1 MKFTNKLIGFIIFCV
16 LSSVGVVLLGGAVSL
31 RELAIETQKQNISR
45 LIDVMD
51 EQLAMEDSEPRFAF
65 WLPELLRAHSVLQ
78 LSVEKEGIVSYYFDA
93 NTPDTYGV
101 TSFLK
106 EYNFELRSN
115 SDFTAKV
122 VMISPFYAMEYP
134 TELLTGV
141 GTGLVIALF
150 GLVIAIRLLKKGMHG
165 AEVLSLRSYQ
175 ILNGDHL
182 KVAVGGE
189 SEWPK
194 ATSRAFDKLIADLE
208 DTKQERSRFDS
219 YMRTNAFVDASTG
232 IGNRDFFLNQLEA
245 MLSDPG
251 VIAGTVIK
259 IELYEL
265 SQLNYDHG
273 VADVDEMVKSV
284 SELLSKFIDRFT
296 GSVLARYRG
305 DQFTILLPRITGP
318 ESEIVM
324 KQLYKLLTRVS
335 LSTPVDCDEL
345 FYTGVAIY
353 NYGEGAEEVLEN
365 VDQALKIAVLQG
377 SSGWFL
383 YEQEDPFPMYA
394 KGTVKWRGLFDK
406 AFKNN
411 AFNYEYQL
419 ILSMKD
425 KQVLGHEVYP
435 RLKDENNEWVHAGVF
450 LPMAEKCGVLKRI
463 DRLTVERAI
472 SSLEQDEPITCGINL
487 DIQSYLDKGFM
498 RAVYLD
504 VIRLPMKLRSM
515 LHFEIH
521 EFQINRNLAMLL
533 EPAKNL
539 KALGCC
545 IVVDMVGQDVVDS
558 SYIKKLGVDVIKIH
572 PSLVRDLHKRQINQL
587 AIRSILGGTVNL
599 ATNVIAVGVE
609 SKGEWDA
616 LNKLG
621 VYGAQ
626 GDFCNKLSV
635 LSESQS

>member
-16 LSSVGVVLLGGAVSL
+16 LSSVGVVLLGGGVSL
-31 RELAIETQKQNISR
+31 RGLAIETQKQNISR

-78 LSVEKEGIVSYYFDA
+78 LTVEKNGIISYDFDA
-93 NTPDTYGV
+93 RRKDTDKATP
-101 TSFLK
+101 FLK
-106 EYNFELRSN
+106 YYHFKLKAN
-115 SDFTAKV
+115 SEFQANV
-122 VMISPFYAMEYP
+122 VMLSPYYAMEYP
-134 TELLTGV
+134 PELFIGISM
-141 GTGLVIALF
+141 GLLITLF
-150 GLVIAIRLLKKGMHG
+150 GLVIAIRLLKKGMYG
-165 AEVLSLRSYQ
+165 AELLSTRSYK

-182 KVAVGGE
+182 KVAVGTE
-189 SEWPK
+189 AEWPK

-219 YMRTNAFVDASTG
+219 YMRTNVFVDASTG

-265 SQLNYDHG
+265 SQLNYDYG
-273 VADVDEMVKSV
+273 VADVDQMVKSV

-305 DQFTILLPRITGP
+305 DQFIMLLPRITGP
-318 ESEIVM
+318 ESVIVM

-353 NYGEGAEEVLEN
+353 NYGEGAEEVLES
-365 VDQALKIAVLQG
+365 VDQALKIAILQG

-383 YEQEDPFPMYA
+383 YEQEEQTPVYA
-394 KGTVKWRGLFDK
+394 KGTVRWRSLFDK
-406 AFKNN
+406 TFSNN
-411 AFNYEYQL
+411 GFHYAPQL
-419 ILSMKD
+419 ILSMTD
-425 KQVLGHEVYP
+425 KQVLGHEMYP
-435 RLKDENNEWVHAGVF
+435 RLKDEQGDWIHAGVF
-450 LPMAEKCGVLKRI
+450 LPMAEKCGVLRRI
-463 DRLTVERAI
+463 DGLTVEYAI
-472 SSLEQDEPITCGINL
+472 SSLEIGEPIACWINL
-487 DIQSYLDKGFM
+487 DIQSYLDKRFM

-504 VIRLPMKLRSM
+504 IIRLPVSLRS
-515 LHFEIH
+515 LLYFEIH
-521 EFQINRNLAMLL
+521 EYQINRNLAMLA

-545 IVVDMVGQDVVDS
+545 IAVDMVGQEVVDS
-558 SYIKKLGVDVIKIH
+558 SYIKKLDVDVIKIH
-572 PSLVRDLHKRQINQL
+572 PSLVRDLYKRQINQL

-599 ATNVIAVGVE
+599 ATKVIAVGVE

-626 GDFCNKLSV
+626 GYFCSQVRV
-635 LSESQS
+635 LA

>member
-1 MKFTNKLIGFIIFCV
+1 MKFTNKLIGFIIVCV
-16 LSSVGVVLLGGAVSL
+16 LSSIGVVLLGGGVSL
-31 RELAIETQKQNISR
+31 RGLAIETQKQNISR

-78 LSVEKEGIVSYYFDA
+78 LTVEKDGIVSYYFDGRA
-93 NTPDTYGV
+93 PDTDGFIP
-101 TSFLK
+101 FLK
-106 EYNFELRSN
+106 EYQFELKAN
-115 SDFTAKV
+115 SDFKAKV
-122 VMISPFYAMEYP
+122 IMLSPYYAMEYP
-134 TELLTGV
+134 PELFTGV
-141 GTGLVIALF
+141 STGLLIVLF
-150 GLVIAIRLLKKGMHG
+150 GLVIAIRLLKKGMYG
-165 AEVLSLRSYQ
+165 AELLSTRSYK
-175 ILNGDHL
+175 ILNGDHI
-182 KVAVGGE
+182 KVAVGSE

-251 VIAGTVIK
+251 VNAGTIIK

-265 SQLNYDHG
+265 SQLNYNHG
-273 VADVDEMVKSV
+273 VASVDEMVKSV
-284 SELLSKFIDRFT
+284 SELLSQFVERFT

-305 DQFTILLPRITGP
+305 DQFIILLPRITGP

-324 KQLYKLLTRVS
+324 KQLYKLLTRVN
-335 LSTPVDCDEL
+335 LFTPVDCDEL

-353 NYGEGAEEVLEN
+353 NYAERAEEVLES

-377 SSGWFL
+377 CSGWFL
-383 YEQEDPFPMYA
+383 YEQEEKTPVYA
-394 KGTVKWRGLFDK
+394 KGTVRWRGLFERT
-406 AFKNN
+406 FKNN
-411 AFNYEYQL
+411 AFYYEQQL
-419 ILSMKD
+419 ILSMED
-425 KQVLGHEVYP
+425 KQVLGYEIYP
-435 RLKDENNEWVHAGVF
+435 RLKDENDEWVHAGVF

-472 SSLEQDEPITCGINL
+472 SNLEQGEPISCGINL
-487 DIQSYLDKGFM
+487 DIQSYLDKRFM

-504 VIRLPMKLRSM
+504 IIRLPVRLRAM
-515 LHFEIH
+515 LNFEIH
-521 EFQINRNLAMLL
+521 EYQINRNLEMLL
-533 EPAKNL
+533 DPVKNL

-545 IVVDMVGQDVVDS
+545 IAVDMVGQDVVDS
-558 SYIKKLGVDVIKIH
+558 SYIKKLDVDVIKIH
-572 PSLVRDLHKRQINQL
+572 HSLVRDLHKRQINQL

-599 ATNVIAVGVE
+599 ATIVIAVGVE

-621 VYGAQ
+621 IYGAQ
-626 GDFCNKLSV
+626 GYFCNKLSV
-635 LSESQS
+635 LNE

>member
-78 LSVEKEGIVSYYFDA
+78 LTVEKDGLVSYYFDA
-93 NTPDTYGV
+93 NTPDPDAV
-101 TSFLK
+101 SHFLQ
-106 EYNFELRSN
+106 EYNFKLRAN
-115 SDFTAKV
+115 NDFTAKV
-122 VMISPFYAMEYP
+122 VMLSPYYAMEYP
-134 TELLTGV
+134 PILLAGV

-150 GLVIAIRLLKKGMHG
+150 GLVIAIRLLRKGMYG
-165 AEVLSLRSYQ
+165 AELLSMRSYK
-175 ILNGDHL
+175 ILNGDHV
-182 KVAVGGE
+182 KVAVGTDA
-189 SEWPK
+189 EWPK

-219 YMRTNAFVDASTG
+219 YMRTNAFVDPSTG

-265 SQLNYDHG
+265 SQLNYDYG
-273 VADVDEMVKSV
+273 VADVDDMVKSI
-284 SELLSKFIDRFT
+284 SALLSKFVDRFT
-296 GSVLARYRG
+296 DSVLARYRG
-305 DQFTILLPRITGP
+305 DQFIILLPRITGP

-324 KQLYKLLTRVS
+324 KQLYKLLTRVG

-353 NYGEGAEEVLEN
+353 HHGEDAEEVLES
-365 VDQALKIAVLQG
+365 VDQALKIAILQG
-377 SSGWFL
+377 CSGWFL
-383 YEQEDPFPMYA
+383 YEQEELSPVHS
-394 KGTVKWRGLFDK
+394 KGTVRWRALFDK
-406 AFKNN
+406 TFNN
-411 AFNYEYQL
+411 NGFHYEQQS
-419 ILSMKD
+419 IVSMAD
-425 KQVLGHEVYP
+425 KQLLGYELYP
-435 RLKDENNEWVHAGVF
+435 RLKDENNDWVHAGVF

-463 DRLTVERAI
+463 DRLTVEHAI
-472 SSLEQDEPITCGINL
+472 SSLEQGEAIACGINL
-487 DIQSYLDKGFM
+487 DIESYLDKRFM

-504 VIRLPMKLRSM
+504 IIRLPAAQRGLI
-515 LHFEIH
+515 HFEIH
-521 EFQINRNLAMLL
+521 EYQINRNLAMLL
-533 EPAKNL
+533 EPVNNL
-539 KALGCC
+539 KALGCR

-599 ATNVIAVGVE
+599 ATIVIAVGVE
-609 SKGEWDA
+609 SRGEWDS

-626 GDFCNKLSV
+626 GDFCNKVNV
-635 LSESQS
+635 LAES

>member
-16 LSSVGVVLLGGAVSL
+16 VSSVGVVLLGGAVSL

-78 LSVEKEGIVSYYFDA
+78 LTVEKEGLVSYYFDA
-93 NTPDTYGV
+93 NTPDTDAV
-101 TSFLK
+101 ASFLK
-106 EYNFELRSN
+106 EYHFKLRAN
-115 SDFTAKV
+115 NDFTAKV
-122 VMISPFYAMEYP
+122 VMLSPYYAMEYP
-134 TELLTGV
+134 PVLLTGV

-150 GLVIAIRLLKKGMHG
+150 GLVIAIRLLRKGMYG
-165 AEVLSLRSYQ
+165 AELLSMRSYK
-175 ILNGDHL
+175 IMNGDHL
-182 KVAVGGE
+182 KVAVGTD

-232 IGNRDFFLNQLEA
+232 IGNRDSFLNQLEA

-265 SQLNYDHG
+265 SQLNYNHG
-273 VADVDEMVKSV
+273 VASVDEMVKSV
-284 SELLSKFIDRFT
+284 SELLSKFVDRFT
-296 GSVLARYRG
+296 DSVLARYRG
-305 DQFTILLPRITGP
+305 DQFIVLLPRITGP

-324 KQLYKLLTRVS
+324 KQLYKLLTRVG

-353 NYGEGAEEVLEN
+353 HYGEDAEEVLES

-377 SSGWFL
+377 CSGWFL
-383 YEQEDPFPMYA
+383 YEQEELSPVHS
-394 KGTVKWRGLFDK
+394 KGTVRWRALFDK
-406 AFKNN
+406 TFNN
-411 AFNYEYQL
+411 NGFYYEQQSV
-419 ILSMKD
+419 LSMAD
-425 KQVLGHEVYP
+425 KQLLGHEISP

-463 DRLTVERAI
+463 DRLTVEHAI
-472 SSLEQDEPITCGINL
+472 STLEQGEAIACGINL
-487 DIQSYLDKGFM
+487 DIQSYLDKRFM

-504 VIRLPMKLRSM
+504 IIRLPAALRG
-515 LHFEIH
+515 LIHFEIH
-521 EFQINRNLAMLL
+521 EYQINRNLAMLL
-533 EPAKNL
+533 DPVKNL
-539 KALGCC
+539 KALGCR
-545 IVVDMVGQDVVDS
+545 IAVDMVGQDVVDS

-572 PSLVRDLHKRQINQL
+572 PSLVRDLHKRQINQV

-599 ATNVIAVGVE
+599 VTTVVAVGVE
-609 SKGEWDA
+609 SKSEWDS
-616 LNKLG
+616 LKKLG

-626 GDFCNKLSV
+626 GYFCNQVSV
-635 LSESQS
+635 LAES

>member
-1 MKFTNKLIGFIIFCV
+1 MKFTDKLIGFIIFCV
-16 LSSVGVVLLGGAVSL
+16 LSSVGVVLLGGGVSL
-31 RELAIETQKQNISR
+31 RGLAIETQKQNISR

-78 LSVEKEGIVSYYFDA
+78 LTVEKNGIVSYDFDA
-93 NTPDTYGV
+93 RTPETDNV
-101 TSFLK
+101 SAFLK
-106 EYNFELRSN
+106 EYNFKLKSN
-115 SDFTAKV
+115 SDFKAKV
-122 VMISPFYAMEYP
+122 IMLSPYYAMDYP
-134 TELLTGV
+134 PELLTGV
-141 GTGLVIALF
+141 ITGLMITLF
-150 GLVIAIRLLKKGMHG
+150 GLIIAIRLLKNGMYG
-165 AEVLSLRSYQ
+165 AELLSTRSYK

-182 KVAVGGE
+182 KVAVGSE
-189 SEWPK
+189 FEWPK

-219 YMRTNAFVDASTG
+219 YMRTNAFVDPSTG
-232 IGNRDFFLNQLEA
+232 IGNRDFFLNQLED

-251 VIAGTVIK
+251 VIAGTAIK

-265 SQLNYDHG
+265 SQLNYNHG
-273 VADVDEMVKSV
+273 VANVDEMVKSV
-284 SELLSKFIDRFT
+284 SELLSKFVDRFT

-305 DQFTILLPRITGP
+305 DQFIILLPRITGP
-318 ESEIVM
+318 ESEIIM

-353 NYGEGAEEVLEN
+353 NYGESAEEVLES

-383 YEQEDPFPMYA
+383 YEQEEHTPVYS
-394 KGTVKWRGLFDK
+394 KGTVRWRGLFDR
-406 AFKNN
+406 AFKHN
-411 AFNYEYQL
+411 AFQYEEQL
-419 ILSMKD
+419 IVSMKD
-425 KQVLGHEVYP
+425 KSLLGHEIYP
-435 RLKDENNEWVHAGVF
+435 RLQDENKEWVHAGVF

-472 SSLEQDEPITCGINL
+472 SKLEKSAAISCGVNL
-487 DIQSYLDKGFM
+487 DIDSYLDKHFM

-504 VIRLPMKLRSM
+504 IIRLPVKSRSM

-521 EFQINRNLAMLL
+521 EYQINPNLDMLS
-533 EPAKNL
+533 EPVKNL

-545 IVVDMVGQDVVDS
+545 IAVDMVGKDVVDS
-558 SYIKKLGVDVIKIH
+558 SYIKKLDVDVIKIH

-599 ATNVIAVGVE
+599 ATTVVAVGVE
-609 SKGEWDA
+609 SKSEWDA

-626 GDFCNKLSV
+626 GYFCNKLSL
-635 LSESQS
+635 LSES